1 MASRK
6 SKVFALSLGRGLNMA
21 VQVVFGMVVAR
32 VLSMHDL
39 ATYRQTMLA
48 YNFAMPILTL
58 GIPTAMYYFLSGAKE
73 RQRGIILD
81 NMALLLFM
89 ASIFTAF
96 LLFGGT
102 DLLARRFSNPDL
114 HHTLRWF
121 VFYPLLTF
129 PSMSLTAVLII
140 NEKVNLSVVLNF
152 ILNFVLTIALLISC
166 IVTKSYVWPL
176 YMKILFAGITTI
188 VMTIAAFSIVRE
200 GFDWPRIG
208 KMWEVLK
215 FAAPIGVSSMLG
227 SISMQIA
234 NVVVS
239 SMCKPEDF
247 AVYSNGAQ
255 ELPLV
260 NMVTS
265 AIATVIMA
273 DMAVMCR
280 EGRKKEAL
288 ELFRKAAAASAV
300 ILFPLTVFFLV
311 YAQEFIVFMFSEKY
325 IGSTT
330 PFVVFLFHMPI
341 KIVVYQS
348 AFVALGKTG
357 AVFWRTLISL
367 IASVPMVWVGVK
379 LFGTVG
385 AAIGSTIV
393 LYLWNVPYN
402 LIYLARQ
409 FDCGILYFF
418 PWKKLCVIM
427 IVSLLS
433 AFVAYCTTFLI
444 PNAASFSKLAVG
456 LVAFGFVYFTMGF
469 KFVSD
474 IRSTIRLL
482 PIIGGFFNQGADE

>member
-114 HHTLRWF
+114 QHTLRWF

-176 YMKILFAGITTI
+176 YMKILFAGITTV

-208 KMWEVLK
+208 KMWEILK
-215 FAAPIGVSSMLG
+215 FAVPLGVASMLG
-227 SISMQIA
+227 SISMQLA
-234 NVVVS
+234 NIVVS
-239 SMCKPEDF
+239 SMCKPEEF
-247 AVYSNGAQ
+247 AIYSNGAQ

-260 NMVTS
+260 NMITS
-265 AIATVIMA
+265 AIATVILA

-280 EGRKKEAL
+280 EGKKKEAL

-311 YAQEFIVFMFSEKY
+311 YAREFIVCMFSEKY
-325 IGSTT
+325 IGSTA
-330 PFVVFLFHMPI
+330 PFIVFLFHMPI

-348 AFVALGKTG
+348 AYVALGKTG
-357 AVFWRTLISL
+357 AVFWRTLVSL
-367 IASVPMVWVGVK
+367 IVSIPMVWLGVK
-379 LFGTVG
+379 MFGTVG
-385 AAIGSTIV
+385 AAIGSTVV
-393 LYLWNVPYN
+393 LYAWNVPYN

-409 FDCGILYFF
+409 FNCGILYFF
-418 PWKKLCVIM
+418 PWKKLGALLMLSIMSIAIAFALTVFLPSAWSLCRLTVGAIVFACV
-427 IVSLLS
+427 
-433 AFVAYCTTFLI
+433 YLI
-444 PNAASFSKLAVG
+444 AGIKISSDVRD
-456 LVAFGFVYFTMGF
+456 TMA
-469 KFVSD
+469 
-474 IRSTIRLL
+474 
-482 PIIGGFFNQGADE
+482 IIPWWRKMVRK